1 MTAVVKIPTLFPF
14 LHKNVGLQNIAICYS
29 LPLHMAR
36 HCIPQSCGIRHSV
49 VQVKWAFEQKSLQ
62 CGLSA
67 HPASTQH
74 YHIWQPICFLK
85 PSDVVVSEFA
95 YNSLSR
101 WGKCVYYSVSDTA
114 GSLSEGNLLEA
125 MLDVKKVDSNLDGYY
140 ALDGVKA
147 SKSQKVAGWFWYIC
161 TCSAS

>member
-1 MTAVVKIPTLFPF
+1 MNISTQRHINAMNWSQRTILHLCHDSCGQNSYTISSEPF
-14 LHKNVGLQNIAICYS
+14 LHKNVRLQNIAICYS
-29 LPLHMAR
+29 LPLH
-36 HCIPQSCGIRHSV
+36 IPHSCGIRRGV

-62 CGLSA
+62 CDLSA

-95 YNSLSR
+95 YNPLSR
-101 WGKCVYYSVSDTA
+101 WGKCVYHSVSDTA

-125 MLDVKKVDSNLDGYY
+125 MLDVKKLIVTWMDTMH
-140 ALDGVKA
+140 
-147 SKSQKVAGWFWYIC
+147 C
-161 TCSAS
+161 TIG